1 LGYPKERFIE
11 KLNSIKL
18 TISFSLTLIGLVFI
32 QSCGV
37 YSFTGSTLGPD
48 VKTIS
53 IQTFTN
59 NALLGPS
66 NMSVTF
72 TEEIKDYFQQN
83 TGLILVDQEGDI
95 QLEGYIENYT
105 LTPVAASASSSS
117 NDANLANQSR
127 ITISISA
134 VYINTK
140 DDQFDFDRRFSNFR
154 DFDQATTD
162 LSQVE
167 EQLVDE
173 IFEQI
178 IIDIF
183 NSSVANW

>member
-1 LGYPKERFIE
+1 MKLKISLFI
-11 KLNSIKL
+11 
-18 TISFSLTLIGLVFI
+18 SLIVIIFFE
-32 QSCGV
+32 SCGI
-37 YSFTGSTLGPD
+37 YSFTGSTLPPE
-48 VKTIS
+48 VKTMS
-53 IQTFTN
+53 IQTFVN

-66 NMSVTF
+66 NMSVSF
-72 TEEIKDYFQQN
+72 TEEIKDYYQQN

-95 QLEGYIENYT
+95 QLEGYIESFT
-105 LTPVAASASSSS
+105 LTPVAASAGATAGAADLS
-117 NDANLANQSR
+117 NQSR
-127 ITISISA
+127 ITISVSA

-140 DDQFDFDRRFSNFR
+140 DGTFDFDKRFSNFR
-154 DFDQATTD
+154 DFDSATTD

>member
-1 LGYPKERFIE
+1 M
-11 KLNSIKL
+11 KLK
-18 TISFSLTLIGLVFI
+18 ISLAALLLSLVFCEG
-32 QSCGV
+32 CGI
-37 YSFTGSTLGPD
+37 YGFTGSTLSSD
-48 VKTIS
+48 VKTMS
-53 IQTFTN
+53 IQTFYN

-72 TEEIKDYFQQN
+72 TESIKDYFQQN

-105 LTPVAASASSSS
+105 LTPVAAAANS
-117 NDANLANQSR
+117 NGQNLANQSR
-127 ITISISA
+127 IT
-134 VYINTK
+134 VTINATYVNTI
-140 DDQFDFDRRFSNFR
+140 DDTYDFDKRFSNFR

-167 EQLVDE
+167 EELVEE

-178 IIDIF
+178 IVDIF

>member
-1 LGYPKERFIE
+1 M
-11 KLNSIKL
+11 KLRNSL
-18 TISFSLTLIGLVFI
+18 LLLALVSLIFCEG
-32 QSCGV
+32 CGV
-37 YSFTGSTLGPD
+37 YSFTGSTLTAD
-48 VKTIS
+48 VKTMS
-53 IQTFTN
+53 IQTFYN

-66 NMSVTF
+66 TMSVTF
-72 TEEIKDYFQQN
+72 TESLKDYFQQN

-95 QLEGYIENYT
+95 QLEGYIENFT
-105 LTPVAASASSSS
+105 LTPVAATASSTGV
-117 NDANLANQSR
+117 NLANQSR
-127 ITISISA
+127 ITVTISA
-134 VYINTK
+134 TYVNSK
-140 DDQFDFDRRFSNFR
+140 DPTFDFDKRFSNFR

-167 EQLVDE
+167 EQLVEE

>member
-1 LGYPKERFIE
+1 MKSKISLLILFISVIFCE
-11 KLNSIKL
+11 
-18 TISFSLTLIGLVFI
+18 G
-32 QSCGV
+32 CGI
-37 YSFTGSTLGPD
+37 YTFTGSTLSTD
-48 VKTIS
+48 VKTMS
-53 IQTFTN
+53 IQTFYN

-72 TEEIKDYFQQN
+72 TESIKDYFQQN
-83 TGLILVDQEGDI
+83 TGLILVDSEGDI
-95 QLEGYIENYT
+95 QLEGYIESFT
-105 LTPVAASASSSS
+105 LTPVAATASS
-117 NDANLANQSR
+117 NGQNLANQSR
-127 ITISISA
+127 ITINISA
-134 VYINTK
+134 TYTNTI
-140 DDQFDFDRRFSNFR
+140 DPTFDFDKRFSNFR

-167 EQLVDE
+167 EQLVEE

>member
-1 LGYPKERFIE
+1 M
-11 KLNSIKL
+11 KLK
-18 TISFSLTLIGLVFI
+18 ISLAALLLSLVFCEG
-32 QSCGV
+32 CGI
-37 YSFTGSTLGPD
+37 YGFTGSTLSSD
-48 VKTIS
+48 VKTMS
-53 IQTFTN
+53 IQTFYN

-72 TEEIKDYFQQN
+72 TESIKDYFQQN

-95 QLEGYIENYT
+95 QLEGYIEHYT
-105 LTPVAASASSSS
+105 LTPVAAAANS
-117 NDANLANQSR
+117 NGQTLANQSR
-127 ITISISA
+127 IT
-134 VYINTK
+134 VTINATYVNTI
-140 DDQFDFDRRFSNFR
+140 DDTYDFDKRFSNFR

-167 EQLVDE
+167 EELVEE

-178 IIDIF
+178 IVDIF